1 MSDAYWA
8 LNEGEELGAAVRK
21 KVERAQRHVLSSG
34 LWWLWVK
41 AHSLMHGMGKD
52 GYTSHSLEKKGKQG
66 ELTSFNVNHFRSIV
80 RHYRNLAVGQRPTL
94 EPMPENGAVDA
105 ETQARKARD
114 VLEHYSRR
122 GWEDVQTDVT
132 RYAALLGAGWEWKWW
147 NFKRGEEAMPAMTP
161 EQAMADAEAQGMDPD
176 ATAEH
181 VSAMTAPQFSG
192 DFEFHALR
200 PNDVYFD
207 SSLKSSRGIHWVVLR
222 LRVNR
227 WDLMADFPERAEDI
241 RSLKRA
247 SIDTQCDF
255 AYGPGLTSASSTEE
269 DDTVCLYVLL
279 HDKRPACPEG
289 RLALCLSSGAPLLV
303 DSLPAGVFSVR
314 RLADDDFIDSAHGYS
329 NAWDLM
335 GLQEYVN
342 MAASIMASNQR
353 THGVS
358 VIAAPKGS
366 DVDASKIGQG
376 QILLKYNPGVGNKPE
391 AINFTSTPPEVINGM
406 DNAVGSMER
415 ISGVNAV
422 ARGDPQASLR
432 TGPALAIVKASSVE
446 TSIDFQESLRRYYDK
461 SASDLLLI
469 FQTFADDA
477 VKVQVT
483 GQTGALTDSV
493 KGSDIAAVKA
503 VKVDVGS
510 PLSRTL
516 AGKIEMATNLMAI
529 AKQNETPVDI
539 GQYFRVLETGR
550 IDDMTELD
558 AKRRRNIA
566 KENEML
572 AKARFVPGTQ
582 ELDHAVPMP
591 RCLATDDARMHVQH
605 HLSGLDSPEARANPA
620 YVRATL
626 QHVAE
631 HMASSTAV
639 QTREPALLEV
649 AGLQPI
655 QAIAAMM
662 GAMMGVPPAQGGAP
676 EEAPAGEEQSAA
688 SAPQPPLPG
697 AEAMATGVNPEAPG
711 PGNIQ

>member
-1 MSDAYWA
+1 MSDVYWA
-8 LNEGEELGAAVRK
+8 LREREDLSAAIRK
-21 KVERAQRHVLSSG
+21 KVERGQRYILASG

-41 AHSLMHGMGKD
+41 AHNLMHGMGKD
-52 GYTSHSLEKKGKQG
+52 GYSSHSLEKKGKQG
-66 ELTSFNVNHFRSIV
+66 ELTSYNVNHFRSIV

-122 GWEDVQTDVT
+122 GWEDAQSDVG
-132 RYAALLGAGWEWKWW
+132 RYASRYGAGWEWKWW
-147 NFKRGEEAMPAMTP
+147 NAKRGDEAMPAMSL
-161 EQAMADAEAQGMDPD
+161 EEAAADAMAQGLPMDETEAHIAQ
-176 ATAEH
+176 
-181 VSAMTAPQFSG
+181 MTAPQYAG
-192 DFEFHALR
+192 DFEFFALK

-207 SSLKSSRGIHWVVLR
+207 TTLKSSRNIHWTVLR
-222 LRVNR
+222 LRVSR
-227 WDLMADFPERAEDI
+227 WDLMADFPERAEEI

-255 AYGPGLTSASSTEE
+255 AYMPGFGIPDSHED

-279 HDKRPACPEG
+279 HDKRPACPDG
-289 RLALCLSSGAPLLV
+289 RLALCLASGAPLLS
-303 DSLPAGVFSVR
+303 DALPAGVFSAR
-314 RLADDDFIDSAHGYS
+314 RLADDDFDDSAHGYS

-353 THGVS
+353 AHGVS

-366 DVDASKIGQG
+366 DVDSSKIGQG
-376 QILLKYNPGVGNKPE
+376 LALLKYNPGVGKPE

-406 DNAVGSMER
+406 DSAVGSMER

-422 ARGDPQASLR
+422 TRGDPQASLR
-432 TGPALAIVKASSVE
+432 TGPALALVKASAVE
-446 TSIDFQESLRRYYDK
+446 TSIDFQENARKYYDK
-461 SASDLLLI
+461 SASDLLIL
-469 FQTFADDA
+469 FQTFADEA
-477 VKVQVT
+477 VKVSVV
-483 GQTGALTDSV
+483 GATGALTDSV

-503 VKVDVGS
+503 VRVDTGS

-516 AGKIEMATNLMAI
+516 AGKVEMASNLLLVAQ
-529 AKQNETPVDI
+529 QNGTPVDI
-539 GQYFRVLETGR
+539 GQYFRVLQTGR
-550 IDDMTELD
+550 VDVMTELD
-558 AKRRRNIA
+558 TKRRKNID

-572 AKARFVPGTQ
+572 AKARFLPGT
-582 ELDHAVPMP
+582 EDLDPAVPMP
-591 RCLATDDARMHVQH
+591 RCLATDDARAHVQH
-605 HLSGLDSPEARANPA
+605 HLSGLDSPEARNNPA
-620 YVRATL
+620 FVRATL

-639 QTREPALLEV
+639 QTTQPALLEV

-662 GAMMGVPPAQGGAP
+662 QAMMGAPPAQG
-676 EEAPAGEEQSAA
+676 EAPQAPGKEQSAA
-688 SAPQPPLPG
+688 SAPQPPLPSG
-697 AEAMATGVNPEAPG
+697 ESMASGVNPEAPG
-711 PGNIQ
+711 PGGQAP

>member
-1 MSDAYWA
+1 MMDTYWA
-8 LNEGEELGAAVRK
+8 LREGEELSAAVRK
-21 KVERAQRHVLSSG
+21 KVERAQRHILASG

-41 AHSLMHGMGKD
+41 AHNLMHGMGKD
-52 GYTSHSLEKKGKQG
+52 GYSSHSLEKKGKQG

-122 GWEDVQTDVT
+122 GWEDAQSDVT

-147 NFKRGEEAMPAMTP
+147 NFKRGEETLPAMTP
-161 EQAMADAEAQGMDPD
+161 EEAIADAQAQGMDE
-176 ATAEH
+176 ARTAEH
-181 VSAMTAPQFSG
+181 VASMTAPQYAG
-192 DFEFHALR
+192 DFEFFALR

-207 SSLKSSRGIHWVVLR
+207 PTLKTSRGIQWVVLR
-222 LRVNR
+222 MRVSR

-255 AYGPGLTSASSTEE
+255 AYVPGFAGTPDTTDE

-303 DSLPAGVFSVR
+303 DTLPAGVFAVR

-329 NAWDLM
+329 NMWDLM

-366 DVDASKIGQG
+366 DVDAAKIGQG
-376 QILLKYNPGVGNKPE
+376 QVLLKYNHPFKPE
-391 AINFTSTPPEVINGM
+391 AINFTSTPPEVVNGM
-406 DNAVGSMER
+406 DNAVGAMER
-415 ISGVNAV
+415 ISGINAV
-422 ARGDPQASLR
+422 TRGDPQASLR
-432 TGPALAIVKASSVE
+432 TGPALAIVKASAVE
-446 TSIDFQESLRRYYDK
+446 TSIDFQENARRFYDR
-461 SASDLLLI
+461 SASDLLVL
-469 FQTFADDA
+469 FQAFASEE

-483 GQTGALTDSV
+483 GKTGALTDAV
-493 KGSDIAAVKA
+493 KGSDILAVKA
-503 VKVDVGS
+503 VRVDVGS

-516 AGKIEMATNLMAI
+516 AGKIEMATNLLTI
-529 AKQNETPVDI
+529 AAQNQTPVDI

-550 IDDMTELD
+550 VEDMTELD
-558 AKRRRNIA
+558 TRRRKNID

-572 AKARFVPGTQ
+572 AKARFLPGT
-582 ELDHAVPMP
+582 ENLDPAVPMP
-591 RCLATDDARMHVQH
+591 RCLATDDARLHVQH
-605 HLSGLDSPEARANPA
+605 HLSGLDSPEARDNKAF
-620 YVRATL
+620 VRATL

-631 HMASSTAV
+631 HMASSTTV
-639 QTREPALLEV
+639 QTTQPALLEV

-662 GAMMGVPPAQGGAP
+662 GAMMGAPPAQGEAP
-676 EEAPAGEEQSAA
+676 EEAPPGKEQSAA

-697 AEAMATGVNPEAPG
+697 AESMATGVNPEAPG

>member
-1 MSDAYWA
+1 MDVYWA
-8 LNEGEELGAAVRK
+8 LREGEELGAAVRK

-34 LWWLWVK
+34 LWWVWVK
-41 AHSLMHGMGKD
+41 AHNFMHGMGKD
-52 GYTSHSLEKKGKQG
+52 GYSSHSLEKKGKQG

-147 NFKRGEEAMPAMTP
+147 NAKRGEEALPAMTAD
-161 EQAMADAEAQGMDPD
+161 EALADAQAQDMDEAR
-176 ATAEH
+176 TAEH
-181 VSAMTAPQFSG
+181 IASMTAPQYSG
-192 DFEFHALR
+192 DFEFHAFK

-207 SSLKSSRGIHWVVLR
+207 TSLKTPRGISWVVLR
-222 LRVNR
+222 LRVSR

-241 RSLKRA
+241 RSLKRT
-247 SIDTQCDF
+247 SVDTQCDF
-255 AYGPGLTSASSTEE
+255 AYGPGLASPDTSEE

-289 RLALCLSSGAPLLV
+289 RVALCLSSGAPLLV
-303 DSLPAGVFSVR
+303 DSLPAGVFSVH

-329 NAWDLM
+329 NAWDMM

-366 DVDASKIGQG
+366 DVDATKIGQG
-376 QILLKYNPGVGNKPE
+376 QVLLKYNPGVGKPE
-391 AINFTSTPPEVINGM
+391 ALNFTSTPPEVINGM

-461 SASDLLLI
+461 SASALLVI
-469 FQTFADDA
+469 FQTFATEE
-477 VKVQVT
+477 VKVSVT

-493 KGSDIAAVKA
+493 KGSDILAVKA

-529 AKQNETPVDI
+529 CQQNGTPVDI

-558 AKRRRNIA
+558 AKRRKNIA

-582 ELDHAVPMP
+582 ELDSSVPMP

-605 HLSGLDSPEARANPA
+605 HLSGLDSPEARNNPA

-631 HMASSTAV
+631 HMSSSTAV
-639 QTREPALLEV
+639 QTKQPALLEV

-662 GAMMGVPPAQGGAP
+662 QAMMGAPPAQDGAP
-676 EEAPAGEEQSAA
+676 QEAPPGKEQSAA
-688 SAPQPPLPG
+688 SAPQPPLPSG
-697 AEAMATGVNPEAPG
+697 ESMATGVNPEAPG
-711 PGNIQ
+711 PGGQA